1 MSSDLIHIGNNSLL
15 SDLPQK
21 VTIRNRPYI
30 LTKNQNDDLIL
41 YSAICPH
48 AQGIV
53 EPTGKKQWSCPYHG
67 WTFDPET
74 GNSIIPPNSSLSSY
88 EVIKKN
94 NELFADLKFINNND
108 LIKNFPYS
116 KTNLKKKFP
125 KITLITHACL
135 LVEWDGF
142 NLLIDPWIEGLA
154 LCGSW
159 THYPPSKFT
168 VEKLPK
174 IDAIWISHEHSD
186 HLHTYTLSLLNKDI
200 PVYVPDF
207 DNQRLGKIVKKLE
220 FKNVISM
227 PPFQS
232 FTLTKDIELISFKAS
247 VNFSDN
253 ILYLRTGKFT
263 MLNFNDSAMNWNI
276 KDKLDHVDL
285 VCAQFSRLPATTYPS
300 NWTHLNDNTKKQI
313 IKEKNI
319 ASLKQLKLL
328 ADVFKPDYL
337 LPMASFVALFPPQ
350 LLPFQKI
357 KKGISLNDVKSEFE
371 FSDVKILD
379 LMPGESWD
387 GNKNFISRVQNR
399 EKFFDDD
406 YLFSYLKKI
415 NNEQTMTK
423 FLLINNDLTHN
434 QLKEYFFNFKNSDIV
449 RIIGNMDFCL
459 TTFSEKNS
467 LYSLI
472 SFNDG
477 DITYQELSKHKKCEL
492 SMSIPMPVVAEIIN
506 NDLSWDE
513 AFYWTT
519 FHRDPDEY
527 NLAFWKFMHA
537 PWRSR
542 NNTIWIT
549 SHDPNMLGNVS
560 IATLVEQEG
569 KSVTDILEKY
579 GLFCIGCSK
588 SIGEN
593 LNDACAMHGIPDKKR
608 IELIHE
614 IKSKI
619 KSLQ

>member
-1 MSSDLIHIGNNSLL
+1 MTSDLIHIGGNSIL

-21 VTIRNRPYI
+21 ITIKNRPYI
-30 LTKNQNDDLIL
+30 LTKNQNGNLIL

-53 EPTGKKQWSCPYHG
+53 EPTGKKQWRCPYHG

-74 GNSIIPPNSSLSSY
+74 GNSIVPPNSHLSSY
-88 EVIKKN
+88 DVIEKN
-94 NELFADLKFINNND
+94 DKLFADLKFVNNN
-108 LIKNFPYS
+108 IIS
-116 KTNLKKKFP
+116 TNLPYHKNNLKSKFP
-125 KITLITHACL
+125 KITLITQACL

-142 NLLIDPWIEGLA
+142 NLLMDPWIEGLA

-159 THYPPSKFT
+159 THFPPSQFT
-168 VEKLPK
+168 VQNLPK

-186 HLHTYTLSLLNKDI
+186 HLHPYTLSLLDKNI

-207 DNQRLGKIVKKLE
+207 DNERLGKIVKKIG

-232 FTLTKDIELISFKAS
+232 FNLTKSIELISFKAS
-247 VNFSDN
+247 MNFSDN
-253 ILYLRTGKFT
+253 ILYLRTGEFT
-263 MLNFNDSAMNWNI
+263 MLNFNDSGINWNI
-276 KDKLDHVDL
+276 KDKVDHVDL

-300 NWTHLNDNTKKQI
+300 NWTHLNEETKKQI
-313 IKEKNI
+313 IKEKNL

-328 ADVFKPDYL
+328 VDVFKPDFF
-337 LPMASFVALFPPQ
+337 LPMASFVALFPPE

-357 KKGISLNDVKSEFE
+357 KKGISLNDVKEQFKS
-371 FSDVKILD
+371 SDVKVLD
-379 LMPGESWD
+379 LIPGESWD
-387 GNKNFISRVQNR
+387 ENKNFISRVDSR

-406 YLFSYLKKI
+406 YLLSYLKKI
-415 NNEQTMTK
+415 NNDETMTQ
-423 FLLINNDLTHN
+423 FLLTNDNLTHN
-434 QLKEYFFNFKNSDIV
+434 QLKKYFLNFKNFDIV
-449 RIIGNMDFCL
+449 RFIGNMDFCL

-472 SFNDG
+472 SFRDG
-477 DITYQELSKHKKCEL
+477 DIIYQELSKPEKCEL

-537 PWRSR
+537 PWRSF
-542 NNTIWIT
+542 NNAEWIQ
-549 SHDPNMLGNVS
+549 SNDPNMLGNVS
-560 IATLVEQEG
+560 IATLVEQGG
-569 KSVTDILEKY
+569 KSVSDILEKY

-593 LNDACAMHGIPDKKR
+593 LNDGCAIHGIPNNKR
-608 IELIHE
+608 LKLIDE